1 MPDEIPEHLDLTILI
16 LCLNEEK
23 SIAHCVAEAR
33 DFLARAKINGE
44 VLVLDN
50 GSTDRSA
57 DVARAAGA
65 RVVIEHR
72 KGYGNATIAGISA
85 SRGIYT
91 ILGDGDG
98 EHNLNLLEPFWDK
111 LQNGYDLVVGNRFKG
126 GVEPGAMRFL
136 NRYVGN
142 PFLSGVGRL
151 FFSSP
156 AKDFHCGLR
165 GFRTSEI
172 RMMGLQSS
180 GMELASEM
188 IVKAVLKNMRIT
200 EVPVSQRPALDP
212 ERVSHLKVW
221 RDGWNHL
228 RLLLMLSPRW
238 VFLYPGILMLI
249 AGLFFMTAPIVYP
262 LEAGGIFGAY
272 TMLFGSGFWLCGMQL
287 VTFALIAN
295 LFAERIGLSDGS
307 WTSRLLRYRVLEKT
321 LVIGFILALLGIVG
335 SVWSLFV
342 WAQTDGG
349 DVIDIETRLRIV
361 VPSITLLISAVQL
374 IFSGFLTTSI
384 ASHGAAWDGASDS

>member
-1 MPDEIPEHLDLTILI
+1 MPEENSESLDLTILI

-57 DVARAAGA
+57 EVARAAGA
-65 RVVIEHR
+65 RVVIEQR

-85 SRGIYT
+85 SRGTYT

-111 LQNGYDLVVGNRFKG
+111 LRNGYDLVVGNRFKG

-156 AKDFHCGLR
+156 ARDFHCGLR

-172 RMMGLQSS
+172 RAMGLRSS
-180 GMELASEM
+180 GYEFTSEM
-188 IVKAVLKNMRIT
+188 IAKAILKNLKIT
-200 EVPVSQRPALDP
+200 EVPVMQRPALDP
-212 ERVSHLKVW
+212 ERSSHLKIW

-249 AGLFFMTAPIVYP
+249 AGVFFMIVPIIYP
-262 LEAGGIFGAY
+262 LFGVY

-287 VTFALIAN
+287 VTFALVAN
-295 LFAERIGLSDGS
+295 LFAERIGLSDGG

-321 LVIGFILALLGIVG
+321 LVIGFILALLGVIG

-342 WAQTDGG
+342 WAQTDSG
-349 DVIDIETRLRIV
+349 DVVDIETRLRIV

-374 IFSGFLTTSI
+374 VFSGFFTTSI
-384 ASHGAAWDGASDS
+384 ASHGGTWDGASDS

>member
-1 MPDEIPEHLDLTILI
+1 MPDENLESLDLTILI

-33 DFLARAKINGE
+33 DFLARTKINGE

-50 GSTDRSA
+50 GSTDRSPEF
-57 DVARAAGA
+57 ARTAGA

-72 KGYGNATIAGISA
+72 KGYGNAIIAGISA
-85 SRGIYT
+85 SRGTYT

-98 EHNLNLLEPFWDK
+98 EHNLNSLEPFWEK
-111 LQNGYDLVVGNRFKG
+111 LQNGYDLAVGNRFKG
-126 GVEPGAMRFL
+126 GIEPGAMRFL

-142 PFLSGVGRL
+142 PLLSGIGHL

-156 AKDFHCGLR
+156 ARDFHCGLR

-172 RMMGLQSS
+172 RAVGLQTS
-180 GMELASEM
+180 GHELASEM
-188 IVKAVLKNMRIT
+188 IVKAILKNLKIT
-200 EVPVSQRPALDP
+200 EVPVMQRPALDP
-212 ERVSHLKVW
+212 ERSSHLKIW

-238 VFLYPGILMLI
+238 IFLYPGILMLI
-249 AGLFFMTAPIVYP
+249 AGLFFMIAPIIYP
-262 LEAGGIFGAY
+262 LFGVY

-287 VTFALIAN
+287 LTFALVAN
-295 LFAERIGLSDGS
+295 LFAERIGLSGS
-307 WTSRLLRYRVLEKT
+307 NWTSRLLRYRVLEKT
-321 LVIGFILALLGIVG
+321 LVIGFILAILGVVG

-342 WAQTDGG
+342 WAQTNSG
-349 DVIDIETRLRIV
+349 DVVDIETRLRIV

-384 ASHGAAWDGASDS
+384 ASHGEAWEGASDS